1 MALIR
6 RIINR
11 IKRRREESSPRA
23 TGVARYDLDIV
34 EVQNS
39 IIADLAEVNRLL
51 LEELE
56 NYRAIEDEDKHLLMM
71 LEDIEEG
78 QKDLLRLSEP

>member
-1 MALIR
+1 MAAPNS
-6 RIINR
+6 IIDDNR
-11 IKRRREESSPRA
+11 YEKGNTTRA
-23 TGVARYDLDIV
+23 VSVARYDLDIV

-56 NYRAIEDEDKHLLMM
+56 NYRTIEEEDSHILMM
-71 LEDIEEG
+71 LTDIKEG

>member
-1 MALIR
+1 MAAPNS
-6 RIINR
+6 IIDDNR
-11 IKRRREESSPRA
+11 YEKENTKRAVS
-23 TGVARYDLDIV
+23 VARYDLDIV

-39 IIADLAEVNRLL
+39 IIADLAEINRLL

-56 NYRAIEDEDKHLLMM
+56 NYRTIEEEDSHILMM
-71 LEDIEEG
+71 LTDIKEG